1 MIKKINYFIL
11 SLLILACAP
20 SKKRDSS
27 VGCDP
32 VSGIE
37 IEIENFSNKESIQFI
52 VRNKSNTQMFIH
64 NYMQVNIERLVDDKW
79 EKVRILTCPCG
90 APCARPAEFIEVA
103 KDGNFTFTWDRV
115 ESWCGKKNSYG
126 IPETMKLSATAG
138 RYRIMVLY
146 SLNQNYT
153 KVFYK
158 EFNV

>member
-1 MIKKINYFIL
+1 MIKKINYLIL

-20 SKKRDSS
+20 SKKRVSC

-37 IEIENFSNKESIQFI
+37 IESSSNKESIQFI

-64 NYMQVNIERLVDDKW
+64 NYMQLNIERLVDGKW
-79 EKVRILTCPCG
+79 EKVRILNCPCG
-90 APCARPAEFIEVA
+90 APCARPAEFIAVA

-115 ESWCGKKNSYG
+115 ESWCGEKNSYG
-126 IPETMKLSATAG
+126 IPESMKLSVTAG
-138 RYRIMVLY
+138 RYRIMVIY
-146 SLNQNYT
+146 SLDGRDT